1 MNTQMWES
9 FSVVVLPMQCNFGEI
24 VWFLQD
30 LNI

>member
-1 MNTQMWES
+1 
-9 FSVVVLPMQCNFGEI
+9 MQCNFGEI